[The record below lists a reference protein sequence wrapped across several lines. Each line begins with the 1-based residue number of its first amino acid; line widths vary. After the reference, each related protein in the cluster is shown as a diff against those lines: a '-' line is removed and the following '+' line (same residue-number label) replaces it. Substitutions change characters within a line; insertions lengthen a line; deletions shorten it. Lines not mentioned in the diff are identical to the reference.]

1 MKRNNC
7 KMWLL
12 VLSAVLCVNTE
23 SAAADCKYVPACS
36 NLGFKKT
43 ASECSGAKVVLKCP
57 FDTSKYACYS
67 PSTIYE
73 PKAGYYLYSD
83 RSVSPREKYDEYVAA
98 GKTPIGIVFD
108 ADNRLARALFFADK
122 YGNPTDGG
130 EYGNACSG
138 AMQWGYYSGRSL
150 SEITCKDDSALTSCA
165 TDGRKNTYAL
175 LANSLT
181 QNTMQNIVTMQDTV
195 ATAVHNYKP
204 SGCSADFCKAGK
216 WFLPSAK
223 EISTMREKNL
233 LLTAQGGGVNY
244 WTSTA
249 KDDDAQ
255 WTLNMIGSP
264 YFGSHP
270 KSNTSTSNCL
280 YALPVLAF

>member
-1 MKRNNC
+1 MKRNYFE
-7 KMWLL
+7 KLVVTLL
-12 VLSAVLCVNTE
+12 TILCANTNSE
-23 SAAADCKYVPACS
+23 AADCKRVPDCET
-36 NLGFKKT
+36 LGYTKT
-43 ASECSGAKVVLKCP
+43 ATSCKGEDVILKCP

-83 RSVSPREKYDEYVAA
+83 RSVSPKEKYGEYVAA
-98 GKTPIGIVFD
+98 GKKPIGIVFD
-108 ADNRLARALFFADK
+108 PDNRLARALFFADK
-122 YGNPTDGG
+122 YGNPTEGG
-130 EYGNACSG
+130 EYEAGYFNKCVG
-138 AMQWGYYSGRSL
+138 AMSWGYYSGSSL

-175 LANSLT
+175 LATSLT
-181 QNTMQNIVTMQDTV
+181 QDTV
-195 ATAVHNYKP
+195 ARAVHNYKP
-204 SGCSADFCKAGK
+204 SGCSAAFCKAGK

-223 EISTMREKNL
+223 EIKTMEEKGL
-233 LLTAQGGGVNY
+233 LLKVRGNYVNY

-255 WTLNMIGSP
+255 WTLNMIGGGH
-264 YFGSHP
+264 FGSYP
-270 KSNTSTSNCL
+270 KSNTSGSNCL

>member
-23 SAAADCKYVPACS
+23 SVAADCKYVPACS
-36 NLGFKKT
+36 TLGFKKT

-83 RSVSPREKYDEYVAA
+83 RSVSPKEKYDEYVAA
-98 GKTPIGIVFD
+98 GKKPIGIVFD
-108 ADNRLARALFFADK
+108 PDNRLARALFFADK
-122 YGNPTDGG
+122 YGNPTEGG
-130 EYGNACSG
+130 EYMGGYFEKCVG
-138 AMQWGYYSGRSL
+138 GMMWGYYSGSSL
-150 SEITCKDDSALTSCA
+150 SEITCKDEGTLTSCA

-175 LANSLT
+175 LATSLT
-181 QNTMQNIVTMQDTV
+181 QDTV
-195 ATAVHNYKP
+195 ARAVHNYKP

-223 EISTMREKNL
+223 EIDTMKAKNL
-233 LLTAQGGGVNY
+233 LLKVRGNYVNY

-255 WTLNMIGSP
+255 WTLNMNTGSA

-270 KSNTSTSNCL
+270 KSNTNNTNCL

>member
-23 SAAADCKYVPACS
+23 SVAADCKRVPFCS
-36 NLGFKKT
+36 TLGFKKT
-43 ASECSGAKVVLKCP
+43 ASECSGANVVLKCP

-83 RSVSPREKYDEYVAA
+83 RSVSPKEKYDEYVAA

-122 YGNPTDGG
+122 NGNPTEGG
-130 EYGNACSG
+130 KYEAGYFNACAG
-138 AMQWGYYSGRSL
+138 AFTWGYYSGLSL
-150 SEITCKDDSALTSCA
+150 SEITCKDDGTLTSCA

-175 LANSLT
+175 LANSRT
-181 QNTMQNIVTMQDTV
+181 QNTV
-195 ATAVHNYKP
+195 ATAVHNYQP
-204 SGCSADFCKAGK
+204 SGCSAAFCKAGK

-223 EISTMREKNL
+223 EINTMKEKNQ
-233 LLTAQGGGVNY
+233 LLTAQGSSGINY

-249 KDDDAQ
+249 KDNDAQ
-255 WTLNMIGSP
+255 WTLNMIGGGH
-264 YFGSHP
+264 FGSYP
-270 KSNTSTSNCL
+270 KSNTSGSNCL